1 MIYLFRKRNGSIIA
15 NSKQS
20 AHQMFT
26 QQKNFKAFQSE
37 YLGAITDQ
45 QLKAVGEQAE
55 KDVPIT
61 IEKLVKKDGEDTLI
75 TLSTEQI
82 NEMIENGDEKMERKV
97 GIRLKQ
103 QQVRYN
109 ELMDELA
116 LTADT
121 SVTPTDYSKILATVE
136 GATGDLSG
144 IRNTYKSI

>member
-1 MIYLFRKRNGSIIA
+1 
-15 NSKQS
+15 
-20 AHQMFT
+20 MFT